1 MFSFDDEPLPT
12 AEELKEAIL
21 QAEEE
26 HVQAVSSLD
35 LSYDVLMPS
44 ANFKVC
50 LLVCCVHRD
59 AHMEC
64 VRMSTS

>member
-1 MFSFDDEPLPT
+1 MFSFEDEPLPT

-21 QAEEE
+21 TAEEE
-26 HVQAVSSLD
+26 HTQAVSSLD

-50 LLVCCVHRD
+50 SWWSMCAL
-59 AHMEC
+59 AIEC
-64 VRMSTS
+64 VQLG

>member
-1 MFSFDDEPLPT
+1 MFSFEDESLPT

-35 LSYDVLMPS
+35 LSYDVLMPC
-44 ANFKVC
+44 AKVC
-50 LLVCCVHRD
+50 RVVYAQRCHGVCW
-59 AHMEC
+59 
-64 VRMSTS
+64 S

>member
-50 LLVCCVHRD
+50 LLVCYAHRD
-59 AHMEC
+59 AMEC